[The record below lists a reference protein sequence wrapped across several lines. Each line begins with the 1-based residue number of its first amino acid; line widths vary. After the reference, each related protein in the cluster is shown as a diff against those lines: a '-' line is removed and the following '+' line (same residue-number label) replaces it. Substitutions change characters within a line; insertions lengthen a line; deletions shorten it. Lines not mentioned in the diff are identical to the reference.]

1 MKRTLRGAMSVCAT
15 VALALTIA
23 APAHAADRGLYGTT
37 DPTYNGVLR
46 QSLAIMG
53 LTSVDV
59 TPAKP
64 AITWLLG
71 QQCADG
77 SFEAYRKD
85 TTVPCTASNPTAFS
99 GPDVNSTAA
108 AAAAL
113 ALVGE
118 QTAARKAVVWLNNTQ
133 NDDWGWPYY
142 AGGESDANSTAL
154 AILALRTVSPQ
165 DRSARVP
172 NAIDFLT
179 SLQFP
184 CGTSTGGAIPY
195 QAGSAASS
203 LASSETIASVG
214 ARLPVERAASLTR
227 NPPCGKGMLTR
238 LASYLASQ
246 ISSSGALKSDLGSG
260 QDLGSTARAVIGLS
274 ELGVGRAAV
283 RTGTRALTSAAR
295 EYAFT
300 DGVANPGSIGLL
312 LMVAEAT
319 GTPPRA
325 FGGVNLVSA
334 VTGSMQ

>member
-1 MKRTLRGAMSVCAT
+1 MTRILRSALSLC
-15 VALALTIA
+15 VASAIAITIA
-23 APAHAADRGLYGTT
+23 APARAADRGLYGST
-37 DPTYNGVLR
+37 DPIYDGVLR
-46 QSLAIMG
+46 QSLAITG
-53 LTSVDV
+53 LTSVDLP
-59 TPAKP
+59 PAP
-64 AITWLLG
+64 SAISWLLG

-108 AAAAL
+108 AATAL

-118 QTAARKAVVWLNNTQ
+118 QSAARKAVVWLNNAQ

-154 AILALRTVSPQ
+154 AIAALRTVSPQ

-172 NAIDFLT
+172 NAIGYLA

-184 CGTSTGGAIPY
+184 CARASAGALPY
-195 QAGSAASS
+195 QAGGAANS
-203 LASSETIASVG
+203 LASSEAIVG
-214 ARLPVERAASLTR
+214 VAATLPIDRAGVLTR
-227 NPPCGKGMLTR
+227 NPPCGKGMPTR

-246 ISSSGALKSDLGSG
+246 ITAKGSLTSDLGTG

-283 RTGTRALTSAAR
+283 RTGTRTLTSAAR
-295 EYAFT
+295 DYALKG
-300 DGVANPGSIGLL
+300 GVANPGAIGLL

-319 GTPPRA
+319 GTSPRN

-334 VTGSMQ
+334 LTGSMR